1 MYTPQMIQK
10 TVSGNSEEIAQIA
23 NKIVDSSN
31 RMIFDPKAFQSE
43 DWVTQKRYYSRP
55 KNKPSANGK
64 NCEIPPKKLV
74 VE

>member
-10 TVSGNSEEIAQIA
+10 TVSGNSEKIAQIA

-43 DWVTQKRYYSRP
+43 DWVTLQKRY
-55 KNKPSANGK
+55 
-64 NCEIPPKKLV
+64 
-74 VE
+74 

>member
-43 DWVTQKRYYSRP
+43 DWVTLQKRY
-55 KNKPSANGK
+55 
-64 NCEIPPKKLV
+64 
-74 VE
+74 